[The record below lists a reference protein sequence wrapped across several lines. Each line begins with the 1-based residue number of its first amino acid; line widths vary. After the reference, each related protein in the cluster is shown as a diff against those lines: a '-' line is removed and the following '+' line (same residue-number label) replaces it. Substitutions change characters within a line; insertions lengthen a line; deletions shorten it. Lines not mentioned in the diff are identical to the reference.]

1 MQDLAGKV
9 AFVTG
14 GASGIGLAMVHSF
27 AGAGM
32 KVVVADIEQQAL
44 DAVADKFKDSNAD
57 IHTVRVDVTDR
68 ESFTAAANEAEEVF
82 GKIHVLC
89 NNAGVV
95 IFGGLANLDYKDWD
109 WVTGVNINGVVN
121 GISEVLPR
129 IQRHGEGGH
138 VVNTASMAGV
148 TSMPGL
154 GIYNAS
160 KWAVVA
166 LSETLRKELE
176 DTGIGVSVLCPGGVA
191 TNIGSAERNRPG
203 ELKSAAGRPSGLEG
217 MDLSALSALSDALD
231 PSVVGDMVLEAVQSN
246 DAYIFTHPDWESM
259 SDERFSALKAS
270 FDRWRKYR
278 EDRGI

>member
-14 GASGIGLAMVHSF
+14 GASGIGLAMVRSF

-44 DAVADKFKDSNAD
+44 DAVAEEFQDSNAD

-68 ESFTAAANEAEEVF
+68 ESFAAAANEAEEVF
-82 GKIHVLC
+82 GRIHVLC

-109 WVTGVNINGVVN
+109 WVTSVNTNGVVN
-121 GISEVLPR
+121 GIREILPR

-176 DTGIGVSVLCPGGVA
+176 ETGVGVSVLCPGGVA

-203 ELKSAAGRPSGLEG
+203 ELKGETNRASSLSGV
-217 MDLSALSALSDALD
+217 DLSALSALSDALD

-259 SDERFSALKAS
+259 SDERFSALKTS

-278 EDRGI
+278 EERDI